1 MRREEAS
8 KRELQPTKILHGDSQ
23 KVGPGGPITAPE
35 WERPCECR
43 TTLGTLTVDWGIRSV
58 FRGKLRQRV
67 IGYVEVGRDILDI
80 IMIIQGFH
88 QFQHL
93 AAGIRV

>member
-1 MRREEAS
+1 MNSNRRKSFMAIP
-8 KRELQPTKILHGDSQ
+8 KGLDRAA
-23 KVGPGGPITAPE
+23 PITAPE
-35 WERPCECR
+35 RERPCECR